1 MKFKMSEKSLFAVL
15 LRSPWWISITV
26 AAVFGL
32 ACKALLPAPYVPFGV
47 MGAFP
52 FMVIGL
58 IAAWRQWQAPSP
70 VKVAKALEQAAGLSW
85 AEFSVAVEAG
95 YQRQGFDVNKLKTGA
110 ADFLLTRAGRSTV
123 VQCKRWK
130 AASLGQDTLRELAA
144 AQQSL
149 GADQALVIALGG
161 LTEAAQQFA
170 KAQHIHLMTEPELA
184 ALLTD

>member
-26 AAVFGL
+26 ALVFGL

-52 FMVIGL
+52 FMAIGL
-58 IAAWRQWQAPSP
+58 IAAWRQWHAPNP
-70 VKVAKALEQAAGLSW
+70 EKVAKALERVAGLSW
-85 AEFSVAVEAG
+85 AEFAVAVEGG
-95 YQRQGFDVNKLKTGA
+95 YQRQNFVVEKPRSA
-110 ADFLLTRAGRSTV
+110 AVDFLLTRAGRTTA

-130 AASLGQDTLRELAA
+130 AASQGIENLRELAT

-149 GADQALVIALGG
+149 GADQAVVITLGS
-161 LTEAAQQFA
+161 LTQVAQQFA
-170 KAQHIHLMTEPELA
+170 KVQHIHVMTEPELA
-184 ALLTD
+184 ALMAG